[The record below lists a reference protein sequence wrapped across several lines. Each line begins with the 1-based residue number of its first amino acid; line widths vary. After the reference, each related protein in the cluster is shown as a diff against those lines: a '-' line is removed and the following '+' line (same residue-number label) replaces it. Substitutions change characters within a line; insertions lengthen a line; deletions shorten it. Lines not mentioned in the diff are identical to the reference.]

1 MVSKRR
7 RSSLQSALIALVV
20 ALPLFACPAEAES
33 APCDEARTWVDQ
45 YITDKGTLPEIED
58 VGSLP
63 AHVAKEVL
71 GRMNASEKTAFWR
84 GHVASFLELPLQT
97 HHSEA
102 LRNTLELINQELFE
116 RAELGG
122 PESVR
127 ADLEQIMATL
137 SAAFDKRDVAVII
150 GSTRSDSRLSAEYAT
165 NVPALESGDL
175 PDCSCNVTWDFCM
188 NATLCEKFIPLA
200 CESYWPGC
208 GPLFLDYCNGQC
220 CRPSPRGGWLC
231 S

>member
-1 MVSKRR
+1 MASNR
-7 RSSLQSALIALVV
+7 RSSSLQAALIALAALLPLS
-20 ALPLFACPAEAES
+20 ALPARADS

-45 YITDKGTLPEIED
+45 YVTDKGTLPGIEE
-58 VGSLP
+58 VGQLP
-63 AHVAKEVL
+63 TPVAKEVL
-71 GRMNASEKTAFWR
+71 GRMSPAEKAAFWR
-84 GHVASFLELPLQT
+84 GRVASFLELPLQAY
-97 HHSEA
+97 HLEA
-102 LRNTLELINQELFE
+102 LRATLELINEELFE
-116 RAELGG
+116 RAALGG

-127 ADLEQIMATL
+127 PDLEQIVVTL
-137 SAAFDKRDVAVII
+137 SSAFDRRDVAVIV
-150 GSTRSDSRLSAEYAT
+150 GSTRTDSRLSAEYAT
-165 NVPALESGDL
+165 NVPSLESGDL

-200 CESYWPGC
+200 CEAYWPGC